1 MYCSLY
7 LHCCGWWWCFSLA
20 FVDEKKMPLSRLRPL
35 FLPLTSMMIHHPSL
49 SQHEFHG
56 HYGWIPMDMY
66 CILSILNFPAK
77 SSVHSKYILQ
87 WFWIHSDTLEYIWIH
102 FSWIWI
108 LFFLKYFLI
117 LLDTSNTIF
126 PWYLNFHVWRK
137 TRLLWGWR
145 SSLPTWV
152 LLEPKEIWETQLSPF
167 VTTKTGP
174 IGIHWKGTRIKKELL
189 KGSLLTCLTFASPTI
204 FSLPSKL
211 TKIHFGYIQLW
222 L

>member
-1 MYCSLY
+1 MNKS
-7 LHCCGWWWCFSLA
+7 CCGWWWCFSLA

-87 WFWIHSDTLEYIWIH
+87 SFWIHSDTLEYIWIH

-108 LFFLKYFLI
+108 LFFLKYFEYFWIHLI
-117 LLDTSNTIF
+117 RFPRDIWTFTSEERQDHSEDED
-126 PWYLNFHVWRK
+126 PPY
-137 TRLLWGWR
+137 
-145 SSLPTWV
+145 
-152 LLEPKEIWETQLSPF
+152 LLESYWNPRKSEKRSYPHLLPQKRGQLVF
-167 VTTKTGP
+167 
-174 IGIHWKGTRIKKELL
+174 IGRERV
-189 KGSLLTCLTFASPTI
+189 
-204 FSLPSKL
+204 
-211 TKIHFGYIQLW
+211 
-222 L
+222 